1 MKIGAV
7 KFFLYLML
15 VVTASAHGQFTQ
27 PSRLNQNQ
35 ASQASQLTQAS
46 GPQFSAKQILPD
58 SVYQTSTYKIS
69 DSVSVVDHKFHFNIE
84 TKYGVF
90 PVASIVML
98 EKRLSELRAI
108 EEAARIGNQA
118 VAVQGAWETV
128 KQTPRGAGHLLFDPL
143 GSLREFPRGFKN
155 AAANFV
161 DPVSRHAGSTAK
173 RQLAANLGVDSETR
187 NPVLKKMLDRLVA
200 RKFVGETATK
210 MALSAAVPGLGT
222 LSSMEDLHGK
232 VASQTPHELLKAMDT
247 QLTNLGA
254 WPTVKN
260 AFIQNTNWTLLEK
273 LAYVQSYQQLAGI
286 QHADVMLYLANSDTT
301 EADILRRIVEIQI
314 LANLH
319 SRSPVESVSEV
330 GLPIAWLKDGQIV
343 GVCSTDYLT
352 SSTEVQQVAGGI
364 RKQNPERAVK
374 LISTGWVSPEA
385 QQILDTN
392 KITFVRQ
399 ETAARM
405 SILQPTATRR

>member
-1 MKIGAV
+1 
-7 KFFLYLML
+7 
-15 VVTASAHGQFTQ
+15 
-27 PSRLNQNQ
+27 
-35 ASQASQLTQAS
+35 
-46 GPQFSAKQILPD
+46 
-58 SVYQTSTYKIS
+58 
-69 DSVSVVDHKFHFNIE
+69 
-84 TKYGVF
+84 
-90 PVASIVML
+90 
-98 EKRLSELRAI
+98 
-108 EEAARIGNQA
+108 
-118 VAVQGAWETV
+118 
-128 KQTPRGAGHLLFDPL
+128 
-143 GSLREFPRGFKN
+143 
-155 AAANFV
+155 
-161 DPVSRHAGSTAK
+161 
-173 RQLAANLGVDSETR
+173 
-187 NPVLKKMLDRLVA
+187 MLDRLVA

-222 LSSMEDLHGK
+222 LSSMEDLHEK